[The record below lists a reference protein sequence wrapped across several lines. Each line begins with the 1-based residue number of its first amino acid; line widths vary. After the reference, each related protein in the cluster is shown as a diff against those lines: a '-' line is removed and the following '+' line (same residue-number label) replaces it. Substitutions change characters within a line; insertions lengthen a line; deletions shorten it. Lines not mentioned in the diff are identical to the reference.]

1 MFIAALVTMAKTWR
15 PPLTHLPE
23 LAERWKRCGAYM
35 QWTYTQWTITL
46 PLKKKKEWNN
56 TICSI
61 MDEHRDFIFSKSDR
75 NKYISY
81 EIIYLWNLTKW
92 YKWTYLQNRNI
103 LRKQI
108 HDYKRGR
115 EWGTGVRSLGLIS
128 TYYLYRQKEKRAKEE
143 GWDGWMASPIQWTW
157 TWENSERWWG
167 TGRPGML

>member
-1 MFIAALVTMAKTWR
+1 MEATFDPPSRVSRKMRKMWCLYTMN
-15 PPLTHLPE
+15 L
-23 LAERWKRCGAYM
+23 
-35 QWTYTQWTITL
+35 YTMNYYSAI
-46 PLKKKKEWNN
+46 KKKIEWNN

-75 NKYISY
+75 KKYISY